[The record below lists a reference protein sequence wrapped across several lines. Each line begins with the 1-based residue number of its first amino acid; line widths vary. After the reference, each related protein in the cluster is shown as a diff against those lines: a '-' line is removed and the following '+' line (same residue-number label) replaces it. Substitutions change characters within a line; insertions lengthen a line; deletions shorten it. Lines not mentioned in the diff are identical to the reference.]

1 MWVGTIDGAATS
13 GFWLD
18 LAMGVCSRD
27 FGWGIVVFGSLVG
40 QLLLAFFF
48 LLALL
53 CQISLAFFELVV
65 WFGQEVTFDG
75 GNADLS
81 GINLMKTGAIEP
93 RNRALC
99 HHRPPSGPSL

>member
-1 MWVGTIDGAATS
+1 VNGLSAEVFVWVGTIDGAATS

-75 GNADLS
+75 GKCRFERHKSDENW
-81 GINLMKTGAIEP
+81 
-93 RNRALC
+93 RYRAA
-99 HHRPPSGPSL
+99 